1 MRLRPTQKLST
12 KSSSP
17 VLASQGVLSWGGRQ
31 SCRTGDS
38 LCVPL
43 LPFHSLQS

>member
-1 MRLRPTQKLST
+1 MRLHPTQKLSGN
-12 KSSSP
+12 SSSP
-17 VLASQGVLSWGGRQ
+17 DLASQGVPSWGGRQ
-31 SCRTGDS
+31 NSRTGDS